1 MFYAPTIRIMDFL
14 FALLL
19 SILPPRYRRAYLQNA
34 GGRLL
39 LAASLASFFE
49 IVIVCVLYAKGFVEY
64 IPRASIGPAA
74 FLEYFFT
81 WQGLCLAFFFLD
93 GAIRLLAAV
102 AGQAVGTIPLYVVS
116 WIHDLFDR
124 RAIRKQE
131 CPLVPD
137 LVERTD
143 TSGGEL
149 RILTCRPRKN
159 WDKWTTVMYEEK
171 LYEIAGATLDDG
183 PRPYIYLLRL
193 KPESKV
199 IRGLHRY
206 RPDEVFTLEED

>member
-1 MFYAPTIRIMDFL
+1 MDFL

-19 SILPPRYRRAYLQNA
+19 SILPPHYRRGYLHI
-34 GGRLL
+34 GGSYLL
-39 LAASLASFFE
+39 QAAAVTSFLE
-49 IVIVCVLYAKGFVEY
+49 IVIVCIFYAKGFVEY
-64 IPRASIGPAA
+64 IPSASIGPAA

-81 WQGLCLAFFFLD
+81 GKGLLLAFFFLD
-93 GAIRLLAAV
+93 GAIRLLAAI
-102 AGQAVGTIPLYVVS
+102 AGQALGIIPLYFVS

-124 RAIRKQE
+124 RAIRKRE

-143 TSGGEL
+143 TSGAEL

-159 WDKWTTVMYEEK
+159 WDKWMTVMYEEN
-171 LYEIAGATLDDG
+171 LYEITGAEFALP
-183 PRPYIYLLRL
+183 PRPYVYVLRP

-206 RPDEVFTLEED
+206 HPDEVFHLENN